1 MSPERRNDYGMRRSR
16 LAIVVGLIATLTACA
31 SMPAPSCKSGERPA
45 IHDSLYFGTAKP
57 TGVVTPEEWAEFLRD
72 TVTPRFPQGLTV
84 SQASGEWRG
93 ADGALVH
100 ESSYLLHLVHASDA
114 SSEKKV
120 VELVSVYKARF
131 QQEAVLRVKVG
142 ACVSF

>member
-1 MSPERRNDYGMRRSR
+1 VLSH
-16 LAIVVGLIATLTACA
+16 IVIQRAGLGIFVGLLATLTACA
-31 SMPAPSCKSGERPA
+31 SAPTLPCKSGERVA
-45 IHDSLYFGTAKP
+45 VHDSLYFGTAKP
-57 TGVVTPEEWAEFLRD
+57 TGVVTAEDWAEFLRN

-100 ESSYLLHLVHASDA
+100 ESSYLLHLIHPGDA
-114 SSEKKV
+114 SSEKNV
-120 VELVSVYKARF
+120 AELVSVYKERF

>member
-1 MSPERRNDYGMRRSR
+1 M
-16 LAIVVGLIATLTACA
+16 IVVGLIATLTACA
-31 SMPAPSCKSGERPA
+31 SMPALSCKSGEQSA
-45 IHDSLYFGTAKP
+45 VHGSLYFGTGKP
-57 TGVVTPEEWAEFLRD
+57 TGTVTPEEWAEFLRD

-100 ESSYLLHLVHASDA
+100 ESSYLLHLVHADDA
-114 SSEKKV
+114 PNEKNV
-120 VELVSVYKARF
+120 LELVSTYKARF

>member
-1 MSPERRNDYGMRRSR
+1 MRRSG
-16 LAIVVGLIATLTACA
+16 LATVVALIATLTACA
-31 SMPAPSCKSGERPA
+31 SMPAPSCKRGEQLA
-45 IHDSLYFGTAKP
+45 IHDSLYFGTGKP
-57 TGVVTPEEWAEFLRD
+57 TGAVTAEEWAEFLRD

-100 ESSYLLHLVHASDA
+100 ESSYLLHLVHAGDA
-114 SSEKKV
+114 SSEKNV
-120 VELVSVYKARF
+120 AVLVSVYKERF
-131 QQEAVLRVKVG
+131 QQEAVLRVKVQ